1 MSNQLLALCDFTM
14 LDPEGEIEVFLE
26 EASAHDFA
34 AICVLP
40 EHVKIARS
48 NYAGIIACAAGGF
61 PNGDGPL
68 HERISEVKQAI
79 SDGADEIDVVID
91 FDALMDGDRNKV
103 ATDLAQM
110 RQACGDKILKVILE
124 TPELDLS
131 YVELGAKLALEF
143 GADFI
148 KTCTGRRGACT
159 PLVARAL
166 AELLATWSHEN
177 GGKARGLKLS
187 GGIREPGQAEGY
199 LDIVRTALGGGFVHP
214 ATFRFGTSRILESS

>member
-1 MSNQLLALCDFTM
+1 M
-14 LDPEGEIEVFLE
+14 LDSEGGLE
-26 EASAHDFA
+26 EFLTEACEHDFA

-40 EHVKIARS
+40 EHVAAARS
-48 NYAGIIACAAGGF
+48 NYTGTIACAAGGF

-68 HERISEVKQAI
+68 HERIAEVKQAI
-79 SDGADEIDVVID
+79 VDGADEIDIVID
-91 FDALMDGDRNKV
+91 FNALMEGDRDKV

-131 YVELGAKLALEF
+131 YVELGAKLSLEF

-148 KTCTGRRGACT
+148 KTCTGRRGGCT
-159 PLVARAL
+159 PLVAQTL
-166 AELLATWSHEN
+166 AELLSSWSHEN
-177 GGKARGLKLS
+177 KGKARGLKLS

-199 LDIVRTALGGGFVHP
+199 LDIVRTALGDGFVHP
-214 ATFRFGTSRILESS
+214 ATFRFGTSSILS

>member
-1 MSNQLLALCDFTM
+1 M
-14 LDPEGEIEVFLE
+14 LDPEGDLDFFLG
-26 EASAHDFA
+26 EASTRTFA

-40 EHVKIARS
+40 EHVQQARAS
-48 NYAGIIACAAGGF
+48 YSGIIACAAGGF

-68 HERISEVKQAI
+68 HERIAEVKQAI
-79 SDGADEIDVVID
+79 VDGADEIDIVMD
-91 FDALMDGDRNKV
+91 FDALMDGERDKV

-110 RQACGDKILKVILE
+110 RQACGDQILKVILE

-131 YVELGAKLALEF
+131 YIELGAKLALEF

-148 KTCTGRRGACT
+148 KTCTGRRGGCT

-177 GGKARGLKLS
+177 NGKARGLKLS

-199 LDIVRTALGGGFVHP
+199 LDIVRTALGDGFVHP
-214 ATFRFGTSRILESS
+214 ATFRFGTSRILS

>member
-1 MSNQLLALCDFTM
+1 M
-14 LDPEGEIEVFLE
+14 LDPDGDLEAFLE
-26 EASAHDFA
+26 DTSKHKFA

-40 EHVKIARS
+40 QHVQEARS
-48 NYAGIIACAAGGF
+48 TYTGAIACAAGGF

-68 HERISEVKQAI
+68 HERIAEVKQAI
-79 SDGADEIDVVID
+79 EDGADEIDIVID
-91 FDALMDGDRNKV
+91 FGALMDGERDKV

-124 TPELDLS
+124 TPEMDLS

-148 KTCTGRRGACT
+148 KTCTGRRGGCT
-159 PLVARAL
+159 PLVARIL
-166 AELLATWSHEN
+166 AELLAAWSHEN

-199 LDIVRTALGGGFVHP
+199 LDIVRTALGDGFVHP
-214 ATFRFGTSRILESS
+214 ATFRFGTSSILS

>member
-1 MSNQLLALCDFTM
+1 M
-14 LDPEGEIEVFLE
+14 LDPEGDLDLFLS
-26 EASAHDFA
+26 EASTRTFA

-40 EHVKIARS
+40 EHVQQARAS
-48 NYAGIIACAAGGF
+48 YSGTIACAAGGF

-68 HERISEVKQAI
+68 HERIAEVKQAI
-79 SDGADEIDVVID
+79 ADGADEIDIVID
-91 FDALMDGDRNKV
+91 FDALMDGERDKV

-131 YVELGAKLALEF
+131 FAELGAKLSLEF

-148 KTCTGRRGACT
+148 KTCTGRRGGCT
-159 PLVARAL
+159 PLVARIL

-177 GGKARGLKLS
+177 NGKARGLKLS

-199 LDIVRTALGGGFVHP
+199 LDIVRTALGDGFVHP
-214 ATFRFGTSRILESS
+214 ATFRFGTSRILS

>member
-1 MSNQLLALCDFTM
+1 M
-14 LDPEGEIEVFLE
+14 LDPDGDLEAFIED
-26 EASAHDFA
+26 ASNHHFA

-40 EHVKIARS
+40 EHVVEARS
-48 NYAGIIACAAGGF
+48 KYTGNIACAAGGF

-79 SDGADEIDVVID
+79 EDGADEIDIVLD
-91 FDALMDGDRNKV
+91 FNALMEGNRNKV

-148 KTCTGRRGACT
+148 KTCTGKRGACT
-159 PLVARAL
+159 PLVARVL
-166 AELLATWSHEN
+166 AELLAAWSHEN
-177 GGKARGLKLS
+177 NGKARGLKLS

-199 LDIVRTALGGGFVHP
+199 LDIVRTALGDGFVHP
-214 ATFRFGTSRILESS
+214 ATFRFGTSSILESS